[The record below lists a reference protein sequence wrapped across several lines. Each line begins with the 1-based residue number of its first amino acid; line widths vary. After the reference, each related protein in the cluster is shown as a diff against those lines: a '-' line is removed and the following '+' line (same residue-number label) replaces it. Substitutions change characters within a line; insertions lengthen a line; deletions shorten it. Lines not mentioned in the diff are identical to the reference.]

1 MQIILKCAK
10 PITVSNT
17 ELEYNAEKVEL
28 KHTEAQCFTAD
39 LLYGVWY
46 TRVDE
51 PEEQVPEGPTLSAQH
66 CGPRSPCVGQ
76 RQVDG
81 QQFHTQ
87 QHKLVMF
94 PGEGTESATVRS

>member
-1 MQIILKCAK
+1 M
-10 PITVSNT
+10 
-17 ELEYNAEKVEL
+17 
-28 KHTEAQCFTAD
+28 AD

-46 TRVDE
+46 IRVNE
-51 PEEQVPEGPTLSAQH
+51 SEEQVPEGPTLSTQH
-66 CGPRSPCVGQ
+66 CGPCSSCVGQ

-94 PGEGTESATVRS
+94 PGKESERERVRSLKMRSLK